1 MKTKKIVAIVLVL
14 CFMIAPL
21 LAVDDYK
28 PTNVVYTQAAEPF
41 VGTSVRIMG
50 MGGAGLGV
58 KGYHDS
64 FLYNPANLVRSG
76 FKFSFPSVTVTAYN
90 PKAILESG
98 AIEEFE
104 KGTDA
109 GMVSGAQKFL
119 GTIQKDYG
127 DLITTDLSTT
137 VTLGSF
143 GLSLQVQERLMTY
156 KPGADLTATNLVAQ
170 ITTAATAGF
179 GFRINL
185 AQSMSIDLGVSAQA
199 VYKAYLKAQSASTI
213 TSMVADENSDPA
225 KKFMN
230 ETPLM
235 AGYALPL
242 SAGINLNLPFG
253 LTVSTVAKNFN
264 GNYTMN
270 TYESMNDWA
279 EVVLGDR
286 LTDDADA
293 TAGTDPIEPEWTI
306 EVPWRLDAGLT
317 WKPNIGSLIR
327 PIIAVD
333 VVDVMAM
340 SGKTGDDLTRAFF
353 EQTRL
358 GASVRLL
365 SLLDVRYGLN
375 KGYQSV
381 GVGFDLLI
389 FHIDAA
395 YYTQEYGPSIG
406 DKPIDALSLRFSLF
420 SR

>member
-1 MKTKKIVAIVLVL
+1 
-14 CFMIAPL
+14 
-21 LAVDDYK
+21 
-28 PTNVVYTQAAEPF
+28 
-41 VGTSVRIMG
+41 
-50 MGGAGLGV
+50 
-58 KGYHDS
+58 
-64 FLYNPANLVRSG
+64 
-76 FKFSFPSVTVTAYN
+76 
-90 PKAILESG
+90 
-98 AIEEFE
+98 
-104 KGTDA
+104 
-109 GMVSGAQKFL
+109 
-119 GTIQKDYG
+119 
-127 DLITTDLSTT
+127 
-137 VTLGSF
+137 
-143 GLSLQVQERLMTY
+143 MTY

-242 SAGINLNLPFG
+242 SAGINVNLPFG
-253 LTVSTVAKNFN
+253 LTVSTVAKNIN

-270 TYESMNDWA
+270 TYDSVNDWA
-279 EVVLGDR
+279 EEVLGQR
-286 LTDDADA
+286 LSENLDDDAS
-293 TAGTDPIEPEWTI
+293 TAPIETDWTI
-306 EVPWRLDAGLT
+306 ESPWRLDAGFT

-340 SGKTGDDLTRAFF
+340 SGKTGEDLTRAFF

-365 SLLDVRYGLN
+365 SLLDFRYGLN
-375 KGYQSV
+375 KGYQSI